1 MIILLALLLGADAA
15 AVPATIVVA
24 PFAVKG
30 GAQPWVGV
38 AVAESMLDV
47 VVQANRDSFFDLK
60 QLDAVLRR
68 RDLRLDDLR
77 GAGAVD
83 LARALGATDL
93 ITGEAKLKG
102 GSWSIKSAR
111 VKVADGS
118 IVDTAN
124 ADGPAA
130 ALAAI
135 AQKLGRALL
144 DVEGTEAPVTKD
156 MKALELTTRCEM
168 QLARQ
173 PLGARS
179 KMTLSA
185 QQLEE
190 AEQQCK
196 GALAIDPE
204 FALARAGLAMTLAAR
219 GKFAEAREEAQRARK
234 DRFVPLAVL
243 AEAYAIR
250 GMHDPVAWSALLVE
264 AVRERPGF
272 LHALGYLAEDR
283 MELGQDR
290 EALEL
295 FDLYLQRSP
304 NNPWAMSRK
313 ARQLARVLRFDEAI
327 ELSERALSLNPGDP
341 ELLIETASRYI
352 DAGRNPRRA
361 EPLLKQAMGATPP
374 RPLAALRLADLYIH
388 GHKLSQAR
396 AALEKCLQLAGRE
409 DDART
414 RGLAHADLAR
424 IDAKQ
429 NKYAAAIAELQKAR
443 GEGNNHLPCRE
454 PELAR
459 WKERPELKRLCV
471 EAAAAATN
479 DNPDEEF
486 PGDL

>member
-1 MIILLALLLGADAA
+1 MITLLALLLGADAA
-15 AVPATIVVA
+15 APPATIVVA

-60 QLDAVLRR
+60 QLDTVLRR
-68 RDLRLDDLR
+68 RDLRLDDLK
-77 GAGAVD
+77 GAGAVE
-83 LARALGATDL
+83 LARALGATDV
-93 ITGEAKLKG
+93 ITGEAKLEG

-130 ALAAI
+130 ALPAI

-144 DVEGTEAPVTKD
+144 DVEGSDAPVTKD
-156 MKALELTTRCEM
+156 MKALELATRCEM
-168 QLARQ
+168 QLAGQ
-173 PLGARS
+173 PLGALS

-185 QQLEE
+185 EQLEE
-190 AEQQCK
+190 AGQQCK

-204 FALARAGLAMTLAAR
+204 FALARAGLALTLAAR
-219 GKFAEAREEAQRARK
+219 GKFNEARAEAQRARK

-250 GMHDPVAWSALLVE
+250 RMHAPVAWSALLVE

-283 MELGQDR
+283 MELGEDL

-304 NNPWAMSRK
+304 NHPWAMSRK
-313 ARQLARVLRFDEAI
+313 ARQLARLLRFNEAI
-327 ELSERALSLNPGDP
+327 ALSERALSLNPGDP

-352 DAGRNPRRA
+352 DAGRFPRA

-374 RPLAALRLADLYIH
+374 RPRAALRLAYLYIRR
-388 GHKLSQAR
+388 HKLSEAR
-396 AALEKCLQLAGRE
+396 AALEKCLQQAGRE
-409 DDART
+409 DEART

-443 GEGNNHLPCRE
+443 AEGNNHLPCRE

-459 WKERPELKRLCV
+459 WKERPELKCLCV
-471 EAAAAATN
+471 ESAAASTD
-479 DNPDEEF
+479 DNADDNF

>member
-68 RDLRLDDLR
+68 RDLRLDDLK

-93 ITGEAKLKG
+93 ITGEANLEG

-130 ALAAI
+130 ALPAI

-156 MKALELTTRCEM
+156 MKALELATRCEM
-168 QLARQ
+168 QLAR

-185 QQLEE
+185 EQLEE

-219 GKFAEAREEAQRARK
+219 GKLDEAREEAQRARK
-234 DRFVPLAVL
+234 DRFVPLTVL

-250 GMHDPVAWSALLVE
+250 RMHDPVAWSALLVE

-272 LHALGYLAEDR
+272 LHALGSLAEDR
-283 MELGQDR
+283 MELGEDR

-304 NNPWAMSRK
+304 NNIWAMSRK

-341 ELLIETASRYI
+341 ELLVETASRYI
-352 DAGRNPRRA
+352 DAGRDPRRA
-361 EPLLKQAMGATPP
+361 EPLLKQAMSATPP
-374 RPLAALRLADLYIH
+374 RPLAALRLAYLYIR

-409 DDART
+409 NDART

-471 EAAAAATN
+471 EAAAAATD
-479 DNPDEEF
+479 DNADEDF
-486 PGDL
+486 PSDL